1 MTQNEREVRSLNPQA
16 VQSAMEIGDPAAD
29 PPVGIRPLHI
39 GETSPTFVDTRDHL
53 YDQGGSGK
61 APSRQSQSSCGIR
74 LPSKSPNSWGED
86 KIVLACEDAKRQ
98 WGSLA
103 EPGIFSQI
111 IICLFCMRKYS
122 IYRSSSMWTQFQEN
136 SQNLHKGYIINSEI
150 HERVK
155 SLHLKFQWKELYSKW
170 HHKLSWQME
179 IPTRGYTFNTPSS
192 SSIQKYPWSQYTFGA
207 ILSGYLI

>member
-1 MTQNEREVRSLNPQA
+1 MA
-16 VQSAMEIGDPAAD
+16 VPDSI
-29 PPVGIRPLHI
+29 
-39 GETSPTFVDTRDHL
+39 PTIISMIT
-53 YDQGGSGK
+53 DQGGSGK
-61 APSRQSQSSCGIR
+61 APSRQSQSSLGIR
-74 LPSKSPNSWGED
+74 LPWKSPNSWGED
-86 KIVLACEDAKRQ
+86 TGVLACDDANHP
-98 WGSLA
+98 GLLV

-155 SLHLKFQWKELYSKW
+155 SLHLKFQWKELDSKW